1 MKPTSWYHQGVLK
14 LTEEQWLDALKNP
27 RIFDE
32 NVLKIVQY
40 VQYVFHQPG
49 YVSTR
54 AILEKLF
61 MSIAIRSRRGTG
73 RSLRLCI

>member
-40 VQYVFHQPG
+40 VFHQPG

-73 RSLRLCI
+73 RPLRPCI